1 MDVPRRFAARFR
13 RWFLGD
19 RLVDVSR
26 AQDPDRILLDPI
38 RLNIKNF
45 GYQLARDLAPRLASV
60 DPAGEPRDHG
70 LGGRPTTQADMESP
84 WFAHWCQELRIAPIY
99 HRKLWEFAFV
109 LQVLSERGRLRPGL
123 RGIGFGCGEEP
134 LASYLASRGI
144 TVTVTDLDP
153 AQSVGRGWVE
163 TGQHTSALDQA
174 FKPELVDRDR
184 FEELVKLEYVDMNGI
199 PSSLEGRH
207 DFCWSICAFEHLG
220 SIENGLRFVENAM
233 RTLKPGG
240 VAVHTTEFNY
250 LSEDETVESGSTV
263 LFLRK
268 HFVEL
273 KRRLEASGHEVG
285 ELDFSTGGGVLDRFI
300 DVPPYAW
307 DGASE
312 DIWGPNP
319 EHLKMTVGRFPCTC
333 YGLIVRRG
341 S

>member
-1 MDVPRRFAARFR
+1 MMIRRWASKFR
-13 RWFLGD
+13 AWFLGD
-19 RLVDVSR
+19 ALVEMSR
-26 AQDPDRILLDPI
+26 ASSADRVLLDPV

-45 GYQLARDLAPRLASV
+45 GYQLARDRAPRLAAV
-60 DPAGEPRDHG
+60 DPAGEPRDHE
-70 LGGRPTTQADMESP
+70 LSGRPTRQADMESP
-84 WFAHWCQELRIAPIY
+84 WFVHWCRELHIAPIY

-109 LQVLSERGRLRPGL
+109 LQVLWERGRLRRGMRGL
-123 RGIGFGCGEEP
+123 GFGCGEEP
-134 LASYLASRGI
+134 LASYLASLGI
-144 TVTVTDLDP
+144 EVTVTDLDP

-184 FEELVKLEYVDMNGI
+184 FKELVKLEYVDMNRI

-220 SIENGLRFVENAM
+220 SVENGLRFVENAM

-250 LSEDETVESGSTV
+250 LSEEETIEGGSTV

-268 HFVEL
+268 HFLDL
-273 KRRLEASGHEVG
+273 KRRLEARGHQVG
-285 ELDFSTGGGVLDRFI
+285 ELDFTTGSGVLDRFI
-300 DVPPYAW
+300 DVPPYSW

-312 DIWGPNP
+312 DVWGPQP
-319 EHLKMTVGRFPCTC
+319 EHLKLTVGRFPCTC
-333 YGLIVRRG
+333 YGLVVRRQG
-341 S
+341 